1 MPDGSVVPDVSERH
15 LSERHPA
22 VRSGTRGG
30 VQQSL
35 AVAATTPDFTR
46 ANIDLNL
53 LIVFDAVMQ
62 TRNLTRAGRRL
73 GLSQPATSHA
83 LARLRGMLHDELF
96 VRTPE
101 GMQPTPRAQQM
112 AGPVREALRTLS
124 ATLEPD
130 AFDPSRSTR
139 QFTLAMNNYGARAVA
154 PTLLRRVAATAPGVT
169 LDIRPLGGAD
179 VLDLLDDDGVDLA
192 LAVLTDGGER
202 FKCTRAMQD
211 DYVAVLDRGHSAAAE
226 PLLSIER
233 FASIPHVMIS
243 SSDDD
248 TAFVDEALEQRG
260 FVRRIAARVPFLAI
274 VLVLVGSD
282 LLVVMPRRVAKDLSV
297 ICPVVVKELPFP
309 SPRISLSMIWH
320 RRVDN
325 QPAHRWLRD
334 MVRASAA
341 GR

>member
-1 MPDGSVVPDVSERH
+1 LP
-15 LSERHPA
+15 
-22 VRSGTRGG
+22 VRSSARAG
-30 VQQSL
+30 VQH
-35 AVAATTPDFTR
+35 AAAAANAADFTR
-46 ANIDLNL
+46 GNIDLNL

-83 LARLRGMLHDELF
+83 LARLRNMLHDDLF
-96 VRTPE
+96 VRAPE

-130 AFDPSRSTR
+130 AFDPARSTR
-139 QFTLAMNNYGARAVA
+139 QFTLAMNNYAARAIA

-169 LDIRPLGGAD
+169 LDIRPQGTAD
-179 VLDLLDDDGVDLA
+179 ALDLLDADGVDLA
-192 LAVLTDGGER
+192 LAILTDGGER
-202 FKCTRAMQD
+202 FKCAGVMQD
-211 DYVAVLDRGHSAAAE
+211 DYVAVLDRGHAAAAE
-226 PLLSIER
+226 PSLSIER
-233 FASIPHVMIS
+233 FATIPRVAIS
-243 SSDDD
+243 STGDD
-248 TAFVDEALEQRG
+248 TGFVDEALEQHG
-260 FVRRIAARVPFLAI
+260 FVRRIAARVPFLSI

-282 LLVVMPRRVAKDLSV
+282 LVVVMPRRVAMDLSTV
-297 ICPVVVKELPFP
+297 CPVVVRELPFP